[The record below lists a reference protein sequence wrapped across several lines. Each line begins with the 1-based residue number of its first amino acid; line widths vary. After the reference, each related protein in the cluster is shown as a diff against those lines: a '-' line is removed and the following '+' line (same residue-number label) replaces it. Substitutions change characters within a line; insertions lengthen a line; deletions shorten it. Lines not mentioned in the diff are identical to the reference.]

1 MGDSVFKKHKK
12 DRSHSP
18 GFGSSISN
26 EESKYYSTMPSKS
39 SKSDLPESEEVD
51 EAIQLVE
58 INDKGVCKLN
68 PKAIAIISGIK
79 TKVGVISVVGPYR
92 TGKSF
97 LLNRLLGQQ
106 DGFEIGPTVQS
117 CTRGIWIWG
126 KPVKVSDDM
135 HVILMDTEGLG
146 SCNRTMNIDIKIFT
160 LSVLLSS
167 MFVYNCL
174 NAIDENALE
183 VLSLVVNLTKYIST
197 QKKNDDTGVYNQANY
212 SPYFMWVVRDFSLQ
226 MMPAELI
233 EKAGYDPATYFDS
246 LENQEQAAK
255 DYLEQSLN
263 SMDLTKV
270 NDENK
275 KTVSKKNDIRKA
287 IKNFFHQREATCLFR
302 PVNEEEKLRIVD
314 KIPYNELRK
323 PFRDQVEYLID
334 KIYRNVKAKSI
345 NGQSLTGKMFAQV
358 IEEYTT

>member
-1 MGDSVFKKHKK
+1 MEKYGELRIGRSGKKQHGKSDVSPNRFNMGEEVKRYHHEDKH
-12 DRSHSP
+12 RSHDRYNE
-18 GFGSSISN
+18 GSKEI
-26 EESKYYSTMPSKS
+26 
-39 SKSDLPESEEVD
+39 D

-58 INDKGVCKLN
+58 IDDKGTCKLN
-68 PKAIAIISGIK
+68 PIAMDIIKGIK
-79 TKVGVISVVGPYR
+79 TKIGVISVVGPYR

-126 KPVKVSDDM
+126 KPVKISDDM

-183 VLSLVVNLTKYIST
+183 VLSLVVNLTKYISSQ
-197 QKKNDDTGVYNQANY
+197 QKKDESGVYNQANY

-226 MMPAELI
+226 MMPADEL
-233 EKAGYDPATYFDS
+233 EKAGHDPATYWDKLS
-246 LENQEQAAK
+246 NQEQAAK
-255 DYLEQSLN
+255 EYLEESLQG
-263 SMDLTKV
+263 V
-270 NDENK
+270 NLGTVNEENK
-275 KTVSKKNDIRKA
+275 KTVMKKNEIRKA
-287 IKNFFHQREATCLFR
+287 IKNFFHQREAT
-302 PVNEEEKLRIVD
+302 
-314 KIPYNELRK
+314 
-323 PFRDQVEYLID
+323 
-334 KIYRNVKAKSI
+334 
-345 NGQSLTGKMFAQV
+345 
-358 IEEYTT
+358 